1 MRLDH
6 TFYSGKEPGAFL
18 SLAINFDKA
27 LGVHQFTLGIR
38 AERAEVIS
46 SNIANADTPHYKARD
61 VDFSAAL
68 NVAKTQQQ
76 QRNSLEMTADEQ
88 HFGLAQLTG
97 QYVKFRVPNQPDT
110 GDGNTVDV
118 QQEQSAFMQNALE
131 YQMSL
136 GFLDSKFSGMKKALR
151 GD

>member
-1 MRLDH
+1 M
-6 TFYSGKEPGAFL
+6 
-18 SLAINFDKA
+18 AISFDKA

-68 NVAKTQQQ
+68 NVAKSQQQ
-76 QRNSLEMTADEQ
+76 QRNSLEMVGNEQ
-88 HFGLAQLTG
+88 HLGLSQLSG

>member
-1 MRLDH
+1 M
-6 TFYSGKEPGAFL
+6 
-18 SLAINFDKA
+18 AINFDKA

-61 VDFSAAL
+61 VDFAAAMQ
-68 NVAKTQQQ
+68 NAQNQQQ
-76 QRNSLEMTADEQ
+76 QRQQFERDGGQSQ
-88 HFGLAQLTG
+88 FGLAELTG
-97 QYVKFRVPNQPDT
+97 QHVKFRVPNQPDT
-110 GDGNTVDV
+110 GDGNTVDI

>member
-1 MRLDH
+1 M
-6 TFYSGKEPGAFL
+6 
-18 SLAINFDKA
+18 AINFDKA

-110 GDGNTVDV
+110 WDGNTVDV

>member
-1 MRLDH
+1 M
-6 TFYSGKEPGAFL
+6 
-18 SLAINFDKA
+18 AINFDKA

-61 VDFSAAL
+61 VDFAAAMQ
-68 NVAKTQQQ
+68 NAQSQQQ
-76 QRNSLEMTADEQ
+76 QRQQLERDGGQ
-88 HFGLAQLTG
+88 SQFGLAELTG
-97 QYVKFRVPNQPDT
+97 QHVKFRVPNQPDT
-110 GDGNTVDV
+110 GDGNTVDI

>member
-1 MRLDH
+1 M
-6 TFYSGKEPGAFL
+6 
-18 SLAINFDKA
+18 AINFDKA

-61 VDFSAAL
+61 VDFAAAMQ
-68 NVAKTQQQ
+68 NAQSQQQ
-76 QRNSLEMTADEQ
+76 QRQQLERDGGQ
-88 HFGLAQLTG
+88 SQFGLAELTG

-110 GDGNTVDV
+110 GDGNTVDI

>member
-1 MRLDH
+1 M
-6 TFYSGKEPGAFL
+6 
-18 SLAINFDKA
+18 AINFDKA

-61 VDFSAAL
+61 VDFAAAMQ
-68 NVAKTQQQ
+68 NAQSQQLQRQ
-76 QRNSLEMTADEQ
+76 QLERDGGQ
-88 HFGLAQLTG
+88 SQFGLAELTG
-97 QYVKFRVPNQPDT
+97 QHVKFRVLNQPDT
-110 GDGNTVDV
+110 GDGNTVDI

>member
-1 MRLDH
+1 M
-6 TFYSGKEPGAFL
+6 
-18 SLAINFDKA
+18 AISFDKA

-68 NVAKTQQQ
+68 NVAKSQQQ
-76 QRNSLEMTADEQ
+76 QRNSLEIVGNEQ
-88 HFGLAQLTG
+88 HFGLSQLSG

>member
-1 MRLDH
+1 M
-6 TFYSGKEPGAFL
+6 
-18 SLAINFDKA
+18 AISFDKA

-68 NVAKTQQQ
+68 NVAKSQQQ
-76 QRNSLEMTADEQ
+76 QRNSLEMVGNEQ
-88 HFGLAQLTG
+88 HFGLSQLSG

>member
-1 MRLDH
+1 M
-6 TFYSGKEPGAFL
+6 
-18 SLAINFDKA
+18 AINFDKA

-61 VDFSAAL
+61 VDFSAAMQ
-68 NVAKTQQQ
+68 VARSQQQ
-76 QRNSLEMTADEQ
+76 QRNSLEMTPSEQ
-88 HFGLAQLTG
+88 HFGLAELTG

-110 GDGNTVDV
+110 GDGNTVDI

>member
-1 MRLDH
+1 M
-6 TFYSGKEPGAFL
+6 
-18 SLAINFDKA
+18 AINFDKA
-27 LGVHQFTLGIR
+27 LGVHQYTLGIR

-68 NVAKTQQQ
+68 NVAKSQQQ
-76 QRNSLEMTADEQ
+76 QRNSLEMSEDGQ
-88 HFGLAQLTG
+88 SFGMAQLTG

-110 GDGNTVDV
+110 GDGNTVDI
-118 QQEQSAFMQNALE
+118 QEEQSAFMQNALE

>member
-1 MRLDH
+1 M
-6 TFYSGKEPGAFL
+6 
-18 SLAINFDKA
+18 AINFDKA

-76 QRNSLEMTADEQ
+76 QRNSLDMTGDEQ

-110 GDGNTVDV
+110 GDGNTVDI

>member
-1 MRLDH
+1 
-6 TFYSGKEPGAFL
+6 
-18 SLAINFDKA
+18 
-27 LGVHQFTLGIR
+27 TLGIR

-61 VDFSAAL
+61 VDFSAAMQ
-68 NVAKTQQQ
+68 AARSQQQ
-76 QRNSLEMTADEQ
+76 QRNHLDITDHER
-88 HFGLAQLTG
+88 HFGLAELTG

-110 GDGNTVDV
+110 GDGNTVDI

>member
-1 MRLDH
+1 M
-6 TFYSGKEPGAFL
+6 
-18 SLAINFDKA
+18 AINFDKA

-76 QRNSLEMTADEQ
+76 QRNSLEMTGDEQQ

-110 GDGNTVDV
+110 GDGNTVDI